1 MKRILTLLTSICLLL
16 SLSCIG
22 FADETKSTVITYHI
36 EPSYMVTIPTNV
48 VLGESLEVSAKDV
61 VIEYGKKLNVKISG
75 DFKLSNN
82 NHEVAYSIT
91 NGANTINSGDT
102 VLTINPDEANT
113 GSSTLTFVKPETGF
127 KYAGDYSGT
136 VSFTISV
143 E

>member
-1 MKRILTLLTSICLLL
+1 MKKTITLLTSICLLL
-16 SLSCIG
+16 SLSGIG
-22 FADETKSTVITYHI
+22 FADETKSTTITYHVD
-36 EPSYMVTIPTNV
+36 PNYVVTIPANV
-48 VLGESLEVSAKDV
+48 TLNDTLEVSATNV

-91 NGANTINSGDT
+91 SGSTAINSGDT